1 MKVEPVCIGIALH
14 DDSLTV
20 VTRQA
25 GQVLGE
31 LRFPSHAAGQQA
43 LRGYLAR
50 WPAPLRLALLAS
62 SAGLALA
69 LVLGNQPGREVL
81 LVRAASLLASGAA
94 PLAHYAEQAL

>member
-31 LRFPSHAAGQQA
+31 LRFPSHAGGQQA
-43 LRGYLAR
+43 LCSYLAR
-50 WPAPLRLALLAS
+50 WPAPLRLALFAS

-69 LVLGNQPGREVL
+69 LTLGNQPGREVL
-81 LVRAASLLASGAA
+81 LVKATHLANGAA
-94 PLAHYAEQAL
+94 PLAHHAEQAL